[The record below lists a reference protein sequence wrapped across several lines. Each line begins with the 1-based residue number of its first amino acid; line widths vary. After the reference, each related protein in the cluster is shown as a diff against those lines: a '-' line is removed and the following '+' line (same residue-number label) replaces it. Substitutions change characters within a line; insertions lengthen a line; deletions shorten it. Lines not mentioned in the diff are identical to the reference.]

1 MTTDLNEKI
10 SAKLYE
16 FCMKY
21 TSISLVVK
29 KLIPVNE
36 TKLLKEPYIS
46 NSILSYGLN
55 GSCGLRVNK
64 NEIFLFYKIYFRCII
79 KNI

>member
-16 FCMKY
+16 LYKKY

-46 NSILSYGLN
+46 NSVLAYGRN
-55 GSCGLRVNK
+55 GGCGLRVNMSK
-64 NEIFLFYKIYFRCII
+64 IFLFDKFYFRCII
-79 KNI
+79 KHI